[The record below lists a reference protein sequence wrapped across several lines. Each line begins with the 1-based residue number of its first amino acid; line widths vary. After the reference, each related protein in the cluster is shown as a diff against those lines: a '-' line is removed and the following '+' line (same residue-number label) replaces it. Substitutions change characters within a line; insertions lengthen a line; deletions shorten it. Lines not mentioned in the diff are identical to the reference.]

1 MARSKAGLF
10 FLILAAGSAS
20 GETLPL
26 KRAVELAVMHSTTM
40 ATAHADEQRALAAYL
55 YQRNQYLPQLSVGSG
70 LGPPTLGY
78 PLTLEG
84 IAPSLVNI
92 NASSAVFNLGLQ
104 DSIRAARGEY
114 AESQAAT
121 KDQREQVI
129 RDTVLSYA
137 ELCKWQSVAAYSSR
151 EYDAALKA
159 EQAVNQRVQQGVDS
173 AMARNQARLVTARI
187 YLRISQA
194 QGSMDVLRRRLG
206 QLTGLPEESIEADAE
221 SMPKLPE
228 VKQEENLTQTA
239 EMSLPVEIADLRAKA
254 FELRARG
261 EHRAMWP
268 TLDFAGQFAYFAK
281 YTGYQDYFQK
291 GSFQAENGSVG
302 VVIRFPFFN
311 FSQRA
316 HAKVADGDALHAR
329 KDVESTKA
337 KVSEQVLQ
345 LQRAVDQL
353 GAAQQVN
360 ELEYEIAKANLE
372 AAQVKAQAGGATW
385 HDEEDA
391 RVQASEKFGAL
402 QDANFEL
409 ERVRIELLRATGEIG
424 DWAGVGGSQ
433 NKSLVVS
440 H

>member
-1 MARSKAGLF
+1 MVPSTIKRFILSVAL
-10 FLILAAGSAS
+10 LAAVAGA
-20 GETLPL
+20 ETIPL
-26 KRAVELAVMHSTTM
+26 KRAVEIAVAHSSTM
-40 ATAHADEQRALAAYL
+40 AASHADEQRAFAQYL
-55 YQRNQYLPQLSVGSG
+55 EERNQYLPQLSVGSG

-104 DSIRAARGEY
+104 DFIRAARSEY
-114 AESQAAT
+114 VESQVQT

-129 RDTVLSYA
+129 QDTVLTYA
-137 ELCKWQSVAAYSSR
+137 ELCKWQGVSSYASR

-159 EQAVNQRVQQGVDS
+159 EQAVNQRVEQGVDS
-173 AMARNQARLVTARI
+173 ALARNQARLVTARI

-194 QGSMDVLRRRLG
+194 QGSIDVLRHRLA
-206 QLTGLPEESIEADAE
+206 QLTGLPAESIEADAD
-221 SMPKLPE
+221 SIPKLPE
-228 VKQEENLTQTA
+228 VKQNEDLAQTA
-239 EMSLPVEIADLRAKA
+239 EATLPVEIADLRAKA

-316 HAKVADGDALHAR
+316 HAKVADADAQHAR
-329 KDVESTKA
+329 RDVEGTKA
-337 KVSEQVLQ
+337 KISEQALR
-345 LQRAVDQL
+345 LQRSVDQL
-353 GAAQQVN
+353 SAAQQVN

-372 AAQVKAQAGGATW
+372 AAQVKAESGGATW

-409 ERVRIELLRATGEIG
+409 ERVRIQLLRATGEIG
-424 DWAGVGGSQ
+424 DWAGVG
-433 NKSLVVS
+433 K
-440 H
+440 